1 MARGQLFG
9 PLLRNTFSLDGLE
22 FTMMTKHLP
31 GFSVHNFDKGNTKT
45 IRDQIVSSNRK
56 FFYCQTGN
64 QIPSRESRL
73 IDKIEGRQVW

>member
-22 FTMMTKHLP
+22 FTMMAKLLP

-45 IRDQIVSSNRK
+45 VRDQIVSSNRK